1 MMMFSAARPM
11 RRVLAALTLL
21 AASAITACNGS
32 DATGPNRASDPSA
45 ENFASALGVNL
56 ENMTELQ
63 PRLYMQDIVAGGGV
77 ATTVGDSI
85 LVRYTGW
92 LRTGVQFDSN
102 VTGRPLFGFTIG
114 AQPQQ
119 VISGWDIGTRGMRVG
134 GKRRLVMGS
143 VYGYGPSGSGPIPPN
158 ATLVFD
164 VELISI
170 VK

>member
-1 MMMFSAARPM
+1 M

-21 AASAITACNGS
+21 VTAAITACNGS
-32 DATGPNRASDPSA
+32 DSTGPNRASDPAA
-45 ENFASALGVNL
+45 ENFAAALGVNL

-63 PRLYMQDIVAGGGV
+63 PRLYTQDIVEGGGV
-77 ATTVGDSI
+77 MASAGDSI

-92 LRTGVQFDSN
+92 LRTGIQFDSN
-102 VTGRPLFGFTIG
+102 VTGRPLFGFRIG

-119 VISGWDIGTRGMRVG
+119 VIAGWDIGTRGMRVG

-143 VYGYGPSGSGPIPPN
+143 QFGYGPTGSGPIPPN

-170 VK
+170 VN